1 MDGARVPPVL
11 QVGTESAMDEFVP
24 VAFWVSVFSTRV
36 MVWTT
41 PVAHKSRDSRVKMNP
56 RSQNVY
62 L

>member
-24 VAFWVSVFSTRV
+24 VAFWVIVFSTRV

-41 PVAHKSRDSRVKMNP
+41 PVAHKSRDSRVK
-56 RSQNVY
+56 
-62 L
+62 